1 VRLNALMNVMGKGW
15 IKTKASMHDDGVD
28 ILFFQSKES

>member
-1 VRLNALMNVMGKGW
+1 MRLNALMNVIGKGW

>member
-1 VRLNALMNVMGKGW
+1 VGLNALMNVIGKAW

-28 ILFFQSKES
+28 ILFLQSKKS